1 MAGNTVEITD
11 GNFEEAVLNSDTPIV
26 VDFWAE
32 WCGPCKQIAPVLEEL
47 ATEHA
52 DTYKIGKLNV
62 DESRE
67 NAMQYGIRS
76 IPTMLVFKNGQVGET
91 IVGALPKAQIH
102 SKITAAL

>member
-11 GNFEEAVLNSDTPIV
+11 GNFEEVVLNSDTLIV

-47 ATEHA
+47 AAEHA

-62 DESRE
+62 DESKE

-76 IPTMLVFKNGQVGET
+76 IPTMLVFKDGQVVE
-91 IVGALPKAQIH
+91 
-102 SKITAAL
+102 